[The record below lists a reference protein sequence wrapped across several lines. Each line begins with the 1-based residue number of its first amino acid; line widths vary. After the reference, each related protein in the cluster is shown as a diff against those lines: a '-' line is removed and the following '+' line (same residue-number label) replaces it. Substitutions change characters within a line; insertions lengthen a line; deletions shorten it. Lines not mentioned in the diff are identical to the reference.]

1 MVQISNGIIT
11 ASISEVGAEVQSL
24 RCCKSGREYM
34 WHGDAKWWNGHS
46 PILFPIVGGLWN
58 GTCRI
63 DGAEL
68 QISKH
73 GFVRRATW
81 RAIDVQ
87 TDRATFEICSTV
99 GTFKVFPYA
108 FRLTVTYTLD
118 NRTLKADFSVHNP
131 SGCDL
136 WFQLGGHPAIVL
148 PDWDES
154 HTVDGYLQ
162 LEGNPTHVLRAGEQ
176 GCLEPD
182 TYSVPADA
190 DGLIPISVETFSHE
204 ALIFENHEVTAATVL
219 DRNRQ
224 PVARVAC
231 NAPAW
236 LFWSPQGVHTPF
248 VCCEPWY
255 GLCDH
260 QGFNGSVSER
270 PYINCVHGGQ
280 TWQGEYS
287 ISAN

>member
-108 FRLTVTYTLD
+108 L
-118 NRTLKADFSVHNP
+118 
-131 SGCDL
+131 C
-136 WFQLGGHPAIVL
+136 FQVAKVFNIKECLHCYFVF
-148 PDWDES
+148 
-154 HTVDGYLQ
+154 YL
-162 LEGNPTHVLRAGEQ
+162 LF
-176 GCLEPD
+176 
-182 TYSVPADA
+182 
-190 DGLIPISVETFSHE
+190 LI
-204 ALIFENHEVTAATVL
+204 
-219 DRNRQ
+219 
-224 PVARVAC
+224 
-231 NAPAW
+231 
-236 LFWSPQGVHTPF
+236 
-248 VCCEPWY
+248 
-255 GLCDH
+255 
-260 QGFNGSVSER
+260 
-270 PYINCVHGGQ
+270 
-280 TWQGEYS
+280 
-287 ISAN
+287 

>member
-118 NRTLKADFSVHNP
+118 NRTLRAPP
-131 SGCDL
+131 SYCPIGT
-136 WFQLGGHPAIVL
+136 
-148 PDWDES
+148 S
-154 HTVDGYLQ
+154 HT
-162 LEGNPTHVLRAGEQ
+162 P
-176 GCLEPD
+176 
-182 TYSVPADA
+182 
-190 DGLIPISVETFSHE
+190 
-204 ALIFENHEVTAATVL
+204 
-219 DRNRQ
+219 
-224 PVARVAC
+224 
-231 NAPAW
+231 
-236 LFWSPQGVHTPF
+236 
-248 VCCEPWY
+248 
-255 GLCDH
+255 
-260 QGFNGSVSER
+260 
-270 PYINCVHGGQ
+270 
-280 TWQGEYS
+280 
-287 ISAN
+287 